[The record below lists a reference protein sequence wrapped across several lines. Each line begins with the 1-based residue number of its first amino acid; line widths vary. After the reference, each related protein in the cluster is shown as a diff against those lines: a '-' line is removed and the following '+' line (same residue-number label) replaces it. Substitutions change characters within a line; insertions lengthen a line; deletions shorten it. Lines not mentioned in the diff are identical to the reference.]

1 MLLVGY
7 SFYDVLIGV
16 LYASLVLLVLILAYR
31 KLLRHLGR
39 NAVKH
44 EDYCQLYSLEISP
57 AKGELAFYF
66 TSTMVRPFRLLI
78 LDQDMKEIE
87 EIVSQ
92 DCKVGGNIIRFD
104 SSKLS
109 NGDYFYCLKT
119 DNQKISKKMTVLN

>member
-31 KLLRHLGR
+31 KLLNHLGR

-44 EDYCQLYSLEISP
+44 EDYCQLYSLEVSP
-57 AKGELAFYF
+57 AKGELPFYF
-66 TSTMVRPFRLLI
+66 TSTMVRPYQLLI
-78 LDQDMKEIE
+78 LDNDMKELQE
-87 EIVSQ
+87 VVSQ